1 MKKLPFKPTALRKA
15 APKPKPTE
23 SEDSKDSDDDGLS
36 LFRRS
41 KEMAPIMAADQ
52 QRRWRRHREAEQEAE
67 RKRLEAIG
75 EKRPR
80 EDFPDSDGLT
90 NKDPGPKVSDGLPSL
105 PGRAEGTPVTDQ
117 PLTQD
122 GADRTSE
129 LVTPPPSK
137 RSRLDSSSA
146 QKPILS
152 SQLDIDEDPFP
163 DASPTRR
170 LEPIRNPP
178 TPSRN
183 LKTEGFKPQAKP
195 STDPITIDSDSESDS
210 EPPKPKTDL
219 SSRPRS
225 SSIELAERTLKPS
238 KEPSPPPVEE
248 DEFAEYIRKA
258 EEKRARQQ
266 ALQANKSEEQSKEA
280 FNIFITSTIPHTV
293 PLQVRFSF
301 NKPLRIVRDAWVK
314 HQMNKGV
321 SIQADDVTLTWN
333 NKKVYNT
340 STLIGL
346 GIRPIGNGRAVS
358 DSQGSAG
365 FRENMTSMNVQAW
378 NPELF
383 QKMEQEQE
391 LQRKRDAGEL
401 SDEEE
406 EKPAERIRFVIM
418 LKGRDVEPLACKI
431 LPETTVETLISYF
444 RQQRNV
450 GSDKQVSLWWDGER
464 LEEHVEMKDAE
475 IEAQDTIEVH
485 ID

>member
-1 MKKLPFKPTALRKA
+1 MKKLPFKPTALRRT
-15 APKPKPTE
+15 APKPKATQ

-41 KEMAPIMAADQ
+41 KEMAPIMAAEQ
-52 QRRWRRHREAEQEAE
+52 QRRWKRHREAEQEAE

-80 EDFPDSDGLT
+80 EDSPDSDGLT
-90 NKDPGPKVSDGLPSL
+90 NKDSGSEVSDGLPSL
-105 PGRAEGTPVTDQ
+105 PARVKGTPVTDQ
-117 PLTQD
+117 PLTHD

-152 SQLDIDEDPFP
+152 SQLDMDEDPFP

-170 LEPIRNPP
+170 LGPIHNPP

-183 LKTEGFKPQAKP
+183 LKTEGFKPEAKP
-195 STDPITIDSDSESDS
+195 NTDPITIDSDSESDS

-219 SSRPRS
+219 SSKPGS
-225 SSIELAERTLKPS
+225 SSIELAERTSKPS

-301 NKPLRIVRDAWVK
+301 NKPLRIVRDAWVN
-314 HQMNKGV
+314 HQIRKGV

-333 NKKVYNT
+333 SKKVYNT
-340 STLIGL
+340 STLVGL

-358 DSQGSAG
+358 DGQGSAG
-365 FRENMTSMNVQAW
+365 FRENMSSINVQAW

-391 LQRKRDAGEL
+391 LQRKRDAGEI
-401 SDEEE
+401 SGEEE

-444 RQQRNV
+444 RQQRSV

-464 LEEHVEMKDAE
+464 LEEHVEMQDAE

-485 ID
+485 VD

>member
-1 MKKLPFKPTALRKA
+1 MKKLPFKPTALRRA
-15 APKPKPTE
+15 ATKPKPTQ

-52 QRRWRRHREAEQEAE
+52 QRRWERHREAE

-80 EDFPDSDGLT
+80 EDSSDSDGLT
-90 NKDPGPKVSDGLPSL
+90 NKDPGPEVSDGLPSL
-105 PGRAEGTPVTDQ
+105 PPRIEGTPVTDQ
-117 PLTQD
+117 PLTYD

-137 RSRLDSSSA
+137 RSRPDSSSA

-170 LEPIRNPP
+170 LGPICNPP
-178 TPSRN
+178 TSSRN
-183 LKTEGFKPQAKP
+183 LKTESFKPQANP
-195 STDPITIDSDSESDS
+195 NPDPITIDSDSEPDS
-210 EPPKPKTDL
+210 EPPKPKTEL
-219 SSRPRS
+219 SSKPGS
-225 SSIELAERTLKPS
+225 SSIELVERTSKPP
-238 KEPSPPPVEE
+238 KVPSPPPVEE

-266 ALQANKSEEQSKEA
+266 ALQANKSEEQPKEA

-301 NKPLRIVRDAWVK
+301 NKPLRVVRDAWVK
-314 HQMNKGV
+314 HQLKKDV

-358 DSQGSAG
+358 DGQGSAG
-365 FRENMTSMNVQAW
+365 FRENMSSINVQAW
-378 NPELF
+378 TPELF
-383 QKMEQEQE
+383 QRMEQEQE

-401 SDEEE
+401 SGEED

-431 LPETTVETLISYF
+431 LPETTVETLISHF

-464 LEEHVEMKDAE
+464 LEEHVEMQDAE

>member
-1 MKKLPFKPTALRKA
+1 MKKLPFKPTALRRA
-15 APKPKPTE
+15 ATKPKPTQ

-52 QRRWRRHREAEQEAE
+52 QRRWERHREAE

-80 EDFPDSDGLT
+80 EDSSDSDGLS
-90 NKDPGPKVSDGLPSL
+90 NKDPGPEVSDGLPSL
-105 PGRAEGTPVTDQ
+105 PPRIEGTPVTDQ
-117 PLTQD
+117 PLTYD

-146 QKPILS
+146 QKHILS

-170 LEPIRNPP
+170 LGPICNPP

-183 LKTEGFKPQAKP
+183 LKTESFKPQAKTNP
-195 STDPITIDSDSESDS
+195 DPTTIDSDSEPDS
-210 EPPKPKTDL
+210 EPPRPKTEL
-219 SSRPRS
+219 SSKPGS
-225 SSIELAERTLKPS
+225 NSIELAERTSKPP
-238 KEPSPPPVEE
+238 KEPSQPPVEE

-266 ALQANKSEEQSKEA
+266 ALQANKSEEQPKEA

-301 NKPLRIVRDAWVK
+301 NKPLRVVRDAWVK
-314 HQMNKGV
+314 HQLKKGV

-358 DSQGSAG
+358 DGQGSAG
-365 FRENMTSMNVQAW
+365 FRENMSSINVQAW
-378 NPELF
+378 TPELF
-383 QKMEQEQE
+383 QRMEQEQE

-401 SDEEE
+401 SGEED

-431 LPETTVETLISYF
+431 LPETTVETLISHF

-464 LEEHVEMKDAE
+464 LEEHVEMQDAE

>member
-1 MKKLPFKPTALRKA
+1 MKKLPFKPTALRRA
-15 APKPKPTE
+15 ATKPKPTQ

-52 QRRWRRHREAEQEAE
+52 QRRWERHREAE

-80 EDFPDSDGLT
+80 EDSSDSDGLT
-90 NKDPGPKVSDGLPSL
+90 NKDPGPEVSDGLPSL
-105 PGRAEGTPVTDQ
+105 PPRIEGTPVTDQ
-117 PLTQD
+117 PLTYD

-152 SQLDIDEDPFP
+152 SRLDIDEDPFP

-170 LEPIRNPP
+170 LGPICNPP

-183 LKTEGFKPQAKP
+183 LKTESFKPQAKP
-195 STDPITIDSDSESDS
+195 NPDPITIDSDSEPDS
-210 EPPKPKTDL
+210 EPPKPKTEL
-219 SSRPRS
+219 SSKPGS
-225 SSIELAERTLKPS
+225 SSIELAERTAKPP
-238 KEPSPPPVEE
+238 KVPSPPPVEE

-266 ALQANKSEEQSKEA
+266 ALQANKSEEQPKEA

-293 PLQVRFSF
+293 PLQVRVLF
-301 NKPLRIVRDAWVK
+301 NKPLRVVRDAWVK
-314 HQMNKGV
+314 HQLKKGV

-358 DSQGSAG
+358 DGQGSAG
-365 FRENMTSMNVQAW
+365 FRENMSSINVQAW
-378 NPELF
+378 TPELF
-383 QKMEQEQE
+383 QRMEQEQE

-401 SDEEE
+401 SGEED

-431 LPETTVETLISYF
+431 LPETTVETLISHF

-464 LEEHVEMKDAE
+464 LEEHVEMQDAE
-475 IEAQDTIEVH
+475 IEARDTIEVH